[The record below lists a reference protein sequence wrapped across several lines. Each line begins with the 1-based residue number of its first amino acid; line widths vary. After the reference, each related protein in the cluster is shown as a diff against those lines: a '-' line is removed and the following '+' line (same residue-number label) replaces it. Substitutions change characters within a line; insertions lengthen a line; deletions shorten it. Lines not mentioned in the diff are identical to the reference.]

1 VTGRHALPSR
11 LGHLYREVAK
21 FGVVGLAGVVVNTVA
36 FNLIRDLWHLQTVRA
51 SVLATLISIVC
62 NYVGFRYF
70 TYRDQDSAGRSRELT
85 LFFLFSL
92 VGLVIENS
100 VLYAAT
106 YGLGWDSPLQSNVF
120 KFVGIGTATVFRFWS
135 YRTWVFKA
143 LPTAPPRPEPGP
155 PPTEAGPT
163 WPVDAAAWAPPH
175 WQVPADAPW
184 PAAGGGQNT
193 LYD

>member
-21 FGVVGLAGVVVNTVA
+21 FGTVGLAGVVVNVVA
-36 FNLIRDLWHLQTVRA
+36 FNLIRRLWGLQTVRA

-62 NYVGFRYF
+62 NYVGFRYY
-70 TYRDQDSAGRSRELT
+70 TYRDRDTASRSRELG
-85 LFFLFSL
+85 LFLFFSL

-106 YGLGWDSPLQSNVF
+106 YGLGWDGPLQSNFF
-120 KFVGIGTATVFRFWS
+120 KFIGVGVATIFRFWS

-143 LPTAPPRPEPGP
+143 LPPARPS
-155 PPTEAGPT
+155 PTIQPSEA
-163 WPVDAAAWAPPH
+163 APH
-175 WQVPADAPW
+175 WGSADSGQRLESTRFST
-184 PAAGGGQNT
+184 PAAMRP
-193 LYD
+193 